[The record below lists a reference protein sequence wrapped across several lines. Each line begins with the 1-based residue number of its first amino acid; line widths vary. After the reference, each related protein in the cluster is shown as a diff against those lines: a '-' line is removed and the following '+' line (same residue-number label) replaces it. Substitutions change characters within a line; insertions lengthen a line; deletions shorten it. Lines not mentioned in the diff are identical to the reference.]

1 MNNFFYGIVIG
12 FILCVPVG
20 PVGLICVQRTLSQG
34 RHAGFVSGLG
44 AATADS
50 IYCAIAELG
59 LTFVSN
65 LIMRQSDIIRFG
77 GGLIICILGMNL
89 LLGKN
94 SQPGSAMVKA
104 VDLPFGYAS
113 TFMLALA
120 NPVTILSYTWLF
132 AGLGIRNAEKALGG
146 VVCTV
151 TGVFTGS
158 ALWWFLLSL
167 TVDTFRRK
175 LLFNGL
181 EKVNKVSGIILTVIG
196 ICILTS
202 LID

>member
-1 MNNFFYGIVIG
+1 MSNFFYGIIIG

-20 PVGLICVQRTLSQG
+20 PVGLICMQRTLSQG

-50 IYCAIAELG
+50 IYCAFAELG

-65 LIMRQSDIIRFG
+65 LLIRQSGMIRFG
-77 GGLIICILGMNL
+77 GGMIICILGMNL
-89 LLGKN
+89 LFGRN
-94 SQPGSAMVKA
+94 SESGSVMVKA

-113 TFMLALA
+113 TFMLALT

-132 AGLGIRNAEKALGG
+132 AGLGMRNEDKALEG

-175 LLFNGL
+175 LLFSGL
-181 EKVNKVSGIILTVIG
+181 EKVNRVAGIILTVIG
-196 ICILTS
+196 TCILIS

>member
-1 MNNFFYGIVIG
+1 MSNLFYGIVIG

-20 PVGLICVQRTLSQG
+20 PVGLICMQRTLSRS

-59 LTFVSN
+59 LTFISN
-65 LIMRQSDIIRFG
+65 LITKQSSIIRFG

-89 LLGKN
+89 LFGRK
-94 SQPGSAMVKA
+94 SASGYSLVKTA
-104 VDLPFGYAS
+104 DLPFGYAS
-113 TFMLALA
+113 TFMLALT
-120 NPVTILSYTWLF
+120 NPVTIFSYTWFF
-132 AGLGIRNAEKALGG
+132 AGLGMRSAEKTLWSVA
-146 VVCTV
+146 CTV
-151 TGVFTGS
+151 TGVFAGS

-167 TVDTFRRK
+167 AVDTFRRK
-175 LLFNGL
+175 LLFSGL
-181 EKVNKVSGIILTVIG
+181 EKVNKISGLILTVIG
-196 ICILTS
+196 ICILFS